1 MAQQITQDGIANLS
15 GLEVFSSVI
24 NYTGEYINWGDAF
37 AYGTSMGSDTDYAT
51 TAADPHTDALI
62 NSPASIIGKWYRY
75 HTSGSPYTAVSA
87 PTTLAQYFLFY
98 GQKTGGLDS
107 YSGIYQK
114 LPLTE
119 SKEYQIKIQSTITP
133 AIGTL
138 YVKTYTPSESTYVET
153 SSSSITLPIV
163 NASTGIVTSNF
174 TSETANDIILI
185 YFTTE
190 ETSAQNAF
198 AIANISIQEKQEYL
212 IPVYAEDV
220 FGNAHKVLRRNIN
233 SNESIGT
240 VAFTPP
246 PDPVEELMTAFST
259 RVAADGGGSVAS
271 ESCLTTILETI
282 NE

>member
-1 MAQQITQDGIANLS
+1 MAKKQITQNGIANVS

-24 NYTGEYINWGDAF
+24 NYTGEYINFGNAF
-37 AYGTSMGSDTDYAT
+37 AYGTSMGADTDYAT

-62 NSPASIIGKWYRY
+62 NSPASTIGRWYRY

-87 PTTLAQYFLFY
+87 PTTLANYFLFY

-119 SKEYQIKIQSTITP
+119 SKEYQIKIQSTINT
-133 AIGTL
+133 ATGTL

-153 SSSSITLPIV
+153 SSSSISFPVSNT
-163 NASTGIVTSNF
+163 STGIVTSNF
-174 TSETANDIILI
+174 TAETANDIILI

-198 AIANISIQEKQEYL
+198 AMSNISIQEKQEYL
-212 IPVYAEDV
+212 IPVYAEDR
-220 FGNAHKVLRRNIN
+220 FGNAHKVLRRYIKGND
-233 SNESIGT
+233 SIGT
-240 VAFTPP
+240 VAYTI
-246 PDPVEELMTAFST
+246 PDPVGDLTAAFST

-271 ESCLTTILETI
+271 ESCLTTILDDI
-282 NE
+282 NT